1 MRRCLA
7 RACAG
12 VLLLAAA
19 GCTMD
24 KFLVWQVMNYGP
36 KAVVPGTVAEV
47 SAKLEDGL
55 GDAGLLLRKKRMGS
69 EYRIASQW
77 KSSTVFCLYLTQLK
91 ASDGNKTLVR
101 IKWDGEGDEELWHLI
116 LKILHTPSAEGEEN
130 QPPRAPGSP

>member
-1 MRRCLA
+1 MRRCLG

-36 KAVVPGTVAEV
+36 KTVVPGTVAEV
-47 SAKLEDGL
+47 SAKLQDGL
-55 GDAGLLLRKKRMGS
+55 GDAGLVLRMKRTPS
-69 EYRIASQW
+69 EHRLASQW

-91 ASDGNKTLVR
+91 ASGGNKTLVR
-101 IKWDGEGDEELWHLI
+101 IKWDGEGDEELWHLV
-116 LKILHTPSAEGEEN
+116 LKILHEPSNEGEEG
-130 QPPRAPGSP
+130 QPSPQPGSP